1 MFDQGILGRNV
12 FDAVYAAIRELL
24 PYAPKD
30 KYLVHGDFHFWNMLS
45 DGSTVTGIVDWETA
59 MYGDF
64 MFDVAVL
71 HLWHPQARFPE
82 RVREAWEAEGD
93 AIPRFDERLLRYRL
107 IKGLDGWVR
116 MQGNTTCPAGDWNPR
131 SRWNKR

>member
-1 MFDQGILGRNV
+1 
-12 FDAVYAAIRELL
+12 
-24 PYAPKD
+24 
-30 KYLVHGDFHFWNMLS
+30 
-45 DGSTVTGIVDWETA
+45 